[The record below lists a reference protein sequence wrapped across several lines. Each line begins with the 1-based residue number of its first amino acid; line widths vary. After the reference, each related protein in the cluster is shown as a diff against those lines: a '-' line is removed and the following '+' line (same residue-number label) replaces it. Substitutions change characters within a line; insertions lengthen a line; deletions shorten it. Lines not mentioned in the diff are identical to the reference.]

1 MGALKAIGRFG
12 AKNPTNF
19 AITMAG
25 TGLVGDKVVKPV
37 VTKLANVL
45 NKPKSNTNNFNPLG
59 NIIDKKRNE
68 KSGGNYR
75 VDEVEKNAGVE
86 PGFAGEKIY
95 FNKKNKK

>member
-1 MGALKAIGRFG
+1 
-12 AKNPTNF
+12 
-19 AITMAG
+19 MAG